1 MDQNRDQLGRLAAL
15 IKERNKV
22 EVEIT
27 AIIGRPVQV
36 GHIGEYIA
44 AHIFDLSLHDSAVT
58 KGSDGIFQSGPLAG
72 RSVNVKWYGKQEGM
86 LDINP
91 NGAPDYYL
99 VFTGPLATALSS
111 KGMTRP
117 WVISSV
123 FLFEATPL
131 VATLQAANVKI
142 GVATGVKK
150 ALWEA
155 AKLYPTQCNPV
166 LPLTSA
172 QRAQLSLFH
181 TALL

>member
-1 MDQNRDQLGRLAAL
+1 MDQNVDQLGRLAAL

-27 AIIGRPVQV
+27 AIINRPAQI

-44 AHIFDLSLHDSAVT
+44 AHIFDLLLHDSAVT
-58 KGSDGIFQSGPLAG
+58 KGSDGIFKSGPLAS
-72 RSVNVKWYGKQEGM
+72 RSVNVKWYGKQEGI

-91 NGAPDYYL
+91 NGVPDYYL
-99 VFTGPLATALSS
+99 VFTGPPATALSS

-131 VATLQAANVKI
+131 VTTLQEAKVKI

-155 AKLYPTQCNPV
+155 AEIYPIQRNPA
-166 LPLTSA
+166 LPLTAA
-172 QRAQLSLFH
+172 QRVQLSLFH
-181 TALL
+181 TALH